1 MIRSDVRDILEIDTE
16 SGLNNTNKS
25 STHNAI
31 QQNYNS
37 KRKKVKRLIEPL
49 KRPQG
54 VHREVWGLI
63 CKDDNTV
70 IDQPSLIPT
79 EQPKL
84 YKHPKAK
91 LRYGVRKWHWV
102 AFENPARTD
111 SAKFSHWRC
120 VNDDPHKEYP
130 FAKYNKQIQLHKY
143 TDVEYNQH
151 LADDN
156 WSKEDTDYLFELC
169 KRFDLRF
176 FVIHDRWDNGSH
188 KKRSLDELKDRYY
201 KVNGIMQKL
210 RGQMDES
217 QIYVFDF
224 EHEQKRR
231 QQLEKLFNRSK
242 EQIDEELYLIEELK
256 KIEFRKKERERR
268 QQDVGKLLTAVGD
281 LENKNKPQS
290 SPTSHANNSNKK
302 LKQQLTNQFPIN
314 SNQRRI
320 SDSAPQISQNKHNK
334 QSSQNSL
341 NNSTD
346 SAVGLVSPSNANES
360 KSASTLSANA
370 NNPKKSLIFKAVVES
385 AGIKFPDNKIAGV
398 SLRSYKVNFLSF
410 VVLSLVVRY
419 K

>member
-16 SGLNNTNKS
+16 NELASTNKS
-25 STHNAI
+25 CAQNSI
-31 QQNYNS
+31 QPGYNNKK
-37 KRKKVKRLIEPL
+37 KRIKRLIEPL

-63 CKDDNTV
+63 CKDDNTM
-70 IDQPSLIPT
+70 IDQPSLIPAD
-79 EQPKL
+79 QPKL

-102 AFENPARTD
+102 AFDNPARTD

-143 TDVEYNQH
+143 TDAEYVQH

-156 WSKEDTDYLFELC
+156 WSKEDTDYLFDLC
-169 KRFDLRF
+169 KRFDMRF
-176 FVIHDRWDNGSH
+176 FVIHDRWDVDSH

-231 QQLEKLFNRSK
+231 QQLEKLFNRTK

-268 QQDVGKLLTAVGD
+268 QQDVSKLLTAVGD
-281 LENKNKPQS
+281 LDNKNKSQSPQ
-290 SPTSHANNSNKK
+290 TTNNSNKK
-302 LKQQLTNQFPIN
+302 LKQQQQQQQLSNQMPAN
-314 SNQRRI
+314 PNQRRI
-320 SDSAPQISQNKHNK
+320 SDSTPQTAQNKHK
-334 QSSQNSL
+334 QSNQNSL

-346 SAVGLVSPSNANES
+346 SAVGLVSPSNES
-360 KSASTLSANA
+360 KNTSNSSANA
-370 NNPKKSLIFKAVVES
+370 NNTKKSLIFKAVVES

-398 SLRSYKVNFLSF
+398 SLRSYKVKSF
-410 VVLSLVVRY
+410 SCFFFY
-419 K
+419 EIG